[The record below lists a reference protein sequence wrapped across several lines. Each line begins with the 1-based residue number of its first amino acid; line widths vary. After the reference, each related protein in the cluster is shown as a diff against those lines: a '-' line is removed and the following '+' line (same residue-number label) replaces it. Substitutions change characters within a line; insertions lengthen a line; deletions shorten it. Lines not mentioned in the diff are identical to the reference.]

1 MSDGVVKIHGKEY
14 KTVAKRVADFRDKF
28 PNHTLITELV
38 SADDERVVMVS
49 KVYDV
54 DNRLVSTGWAE
65 ERRDASRLHGTSSLE
80 ICETS
85 ACGRAVAFLH
95 RDLMGTEIASA
106 DEVANAISQ
115 QNDGEFLEF
124 MATVRDNFDWVMYA
138 KEAIANED
146 WQSLAGIWGDID
158 HEPMATLFRA
168 PTKGGIFTTE
178 ERAACKGNDAFNQ
191 ARKELANGV

>member
-28 PNHTLITELV
+28 PNHTLVTELV

-49 KVYDV
+49 KVYDS

-115 QNDGEFLEF
+115 QDDFLGF
-124 MATVRDNFDWVMYA
+124 MQTVRDNFDWVMYA

-146 WQSLAGIWGDID
+146 WQSLAAIWGDID
-158 HEPMATLFRA
+158 HETMATLFRA

-191 ARKELANGV
+191 ARKELANAV

>member
-14 KTVAKRVADFRDKF
+14 KTVAKRVADFREKF
-28 PNHTLITELV
+28 PNHTLVTELV

-49 KVYDV
+49 KVYDS

-124 MATVRDNFDWVMYA
+124 MQTVRDNFDWVMYA
-138 KEAIANED
+138 KTAIHNQD
-146 WQSLAGIWGDID
+146 WDDSAAIWGDID
-158 HEPMATLFRA
+158 HETMATPCRA
-168 PTKGGIFTTE
+168 PTKGGMFTTE
-178 ERAACKGNDAFNQ
+178 ERAACKGNDAFNE
-191 ARKELANGV
+191 ARKELANAV

>member
-28 PNHTLITELV
+28 PNHTLVTELI

-49 KVYDV
+49 KVYDT

-115 QNDGEFLEF
+115 QSDGEFLEF
-124 MATVRDNFDWVMYA
+124 MATVRANFDWVMYA

-146 WQSLAGIWGDID
+146 WQSLAAIWGDID
-158 HEPMATLFRA
+158 HETMATLFRA
-168 PTKGGIFTTE
+168 PTMGGIFTTE
-178 ERAACKGNDAFNQ
+178 ERAACKGNDAFNK

>member
-28 PNHTLITELV
+28 PNHTLVTELV
-38 SADDERVVMVS
+38 SADNERVVMVS
-49 KVYDV
+49 KVYDT

-115 QNDGEFLEF
+115 QNDGEFIEYIH
-124 MATVRDNFDWVMYA
+124 AIDEHFDFVA
-138 KEAIANED
+138 SIKSAVANEE
-146 WQSLAGIWGDID
+146 W
-158 HEPMATLFRA
+158 ETLRCIIEETPNEVKKKFSRA
-168 PTKGGIFTTE
+168 YTKGGVFTTHE
-178 ERAACKGNDAFNQ
+178 VKCMKQNP
-191 ARKELANGV
+191 NGGK